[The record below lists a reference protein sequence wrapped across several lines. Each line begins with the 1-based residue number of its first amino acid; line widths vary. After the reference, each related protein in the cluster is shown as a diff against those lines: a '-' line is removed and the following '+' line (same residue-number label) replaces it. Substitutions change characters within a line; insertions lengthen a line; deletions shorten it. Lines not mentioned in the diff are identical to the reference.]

1 MKSICVSKS
10 SKNPVKTRIFI
21 FLESIDDQMK
31 LIKFKNTVMKRTIT
45 FLAIALMVLL
55 TGCKKINEQFENINN
70 RLDQIEGSSLT
81 TIDQQIKNINA
92 SLADLKSVDAA
103 LQGLID
109 ALEAADEDHSELI
122 AALQAKDA
130 ELDQKIA
137 DLQAYVDGEV
147 AAVEDWAEATFA
159 TLTQYE
165 GVQAEIAA
173 IKLLLEQYRNE
184 ITEEYTEAIVNAIA
198 EGEKSM
204 KAWVNE
210 LLAEGYYDIAEID
223 AKLEALEAEL
233 ADEDAELAKEIED
246 QQAALEQAKKDLT
259 AAYEKAIS
267 EAIETN
273 NGVINA
279 AIAKAVQDAIDK
291 VDTRLAVIDNTIA
304 GIQKDIEAIKGSI
317 ASIEKQIAGIN
328 ASIADLEK
336 TDAALQALIDALEA
350 ADEDYSELI
359 AALQAKDADLEKKI
373 SDLKA
378 YIDGEIDA
386 TEDWAE
392 ATFATLAQYEA
403 VQKEIA
409 AIKALIE
416 QNKTDLTAAYTK
428 AIEEAIAQSE
438 TSMKAWVNELLAEG
452 YYDIAEIDGKLAA
465 LEASLAG
472 ADAEL
477 AKDIEDQQAA
487 LEQAKKDLAAAYQ
500 KAIADAIKTNNGAID
515 RAIANAVNDA
525 IAETDAKLTVIGIAI
540 SVIQKDIVSL
550 KNSIATI
557 EQQIRNINSSI
568 ASLKNAD
575 AALQALIDALEAADE
590 DHSDLIAA
598 LQAKDAE
605 LEKKIAGLQAYV
617 DGEITAT
624 EDWAEATFATLE
636 QYEQLQAEF
645 ADIKALVDGFE
656 VVDISVFLEA
666 LEEAIAASEESMKSW
681 VNKLLAEGYYDIAEI
696 DAKLAALESMIE
708 KSDAAALAEQ
718 LKEQKEALEQA
729 KKDLTAAY
737 KRAIED
743 AIDSNNG
750 AIDEAIAEAVQE
762 ATEKVNVKLALIEG
776 AIADIRKEIGLLTE
790 RINSIEEQ
798 IGSINASIN
807 TLEAMDVV
815 LKDLIDAL
823 VSTPEGDSS
832 AELWTLIADLQAKDA
847 ELEKKISDLK
857 AYIGKITATK
867 DWAEATFATLEQYK
881 SLQAEIASIKELID
895 QYKDE
900 IDDIDDIEAAYTK
913 AIADAIAAS
922 EAAMKEWVNGEIQR
936 VYSEVLALQA
946 KLEVLRN
953 SAATDEELAA
963 AVTAQQAALEQ
974 AKKDL
979 TAAYEAAIKKA
990 IEDNNGVI
998 DDAIA
1003 AAITAATNNLQSE
1016 ITNIKSEITSIKS
1029 RIEALE
1035 KNFANRIQSLTF
1047 VPQYS
1052 DGKILMDYT
1061 DPDHTTQA
1069 HFRISPASIAKLISA
1084 ENVTAFARYT
1094 YDPTTRAFEPE
1105 FPLSVMSVT
1114 SDDSGV
1120 IEVNLKEDSNNLF
1133 DTEFWN
1139 GTKEAVVYIQITDDN
1154 GNDVVSEAIPMIAHN
1169 YVGNG
1174 NSIDGFGEGDH
1185 LNGTVAR

>member
-1 MKSICVSKS
+1 
-10 SKNPVKTRIFI
+10 
-21 FLESIDDQMK
+21 MK

-92 SLADLKSVDAA
+92 SLADLKNIDAA

-198 EGEKSM
+198 ESEKSM

-279 AIAKAVQDAIDK
+279 AVAKAVQDAIDK

-590 DHSDLIAA
+590 DYSELIAA

-624 EDWAEATFATLE
+624 EDWAEATFATLT
-636 QYEQLQAEF
+636 QYEG
-645 ADIKALVDGFE
+645 V
-656 VVDISVFLEA
+656 
-666 LEEAIAASEESMKSW
+666 
-681 VNKLLAEGYYDIAEI
+681 
-696 DAKLAALESMIE
+696 
-708 KSDAAALAEQ
+708 
-718 LKEQKEALEQA
+718 
-729 KKDLTAAY
+729 
-737 KRAIED
+737 
-743 AIDSNNG
+743 
-750 AIDEAIAEAVQE
+750 
-762 ATEKVNVKLALIEG
+762 
-776 AIADIRKEIGLLTE
+776 
-790 RINSIEEQ
+790 
-798 IGSINASIN
+798 
-807 TLEAMDVV
+807 
-815 LKDLIDAL
+815 
-823 VSTPEGDSS
+823 
-832 AELWTLIADLQAKDA
+832 
-847 ELEKKISDLK
+847 
-857 AYIGKITATK
+857 
-867 DWAEATFATLEQYK
+867 
-881 SLQAEIASIKELID
+881 QAEIAAIKLLLE
-895 QYKDE
+895 QYRNE
-900 IDDIDDIEAAYTK
+900 ITEEYTEAIVN
-913 AIADAIAAS
+913 AIAES
-922 EAAMKEWVNGEIQR
+922 EKTMKAWVNEF
-936 VYSEVLALQA
+936 
-946 KLEVLRN
+946 
-953 SAATDEELAA
+953 
-963 AVTAQQAALEQ
+963 
-974 AKKDL
+974 L
-979 TAAYEAAIKKA
+979 T
-990 IEDNNGVI
+990 
-998 DDAIA
+998 
-1003 AAITAATNNLQSE
+1003 
-1016 ITNIKSEITSIKS
+1016 
-1029 RIEALE
+1029 
-1035 KNFANRIQSLTF
+1035 
-1047 VPQYS
+1047 
-1052 DGKILMDYT
+1052 
-1061 DPDHTTQA
+1061 
-1069 HFRISPASIAKLISA
+1069 
-1084 ENVTAFARYT
+1084 
-1094 YDPTTRAFEPE
+1094 
-1105 FPLSVMSVT
+1105 
-1114 SDDSGV
+1114 
-1120 IEVNLKEDSNNLF
+1120 
-1133 DTEFWN
+1133 
-1139 GTKEAVVYIQITDDN
+1139 
-1154 GNDVVSEAIPMIAHN
+1154 
-1169 YVGNG
+1169 
-1174 NSIDGFGEGDH
+1174 
-1185 LNGTVAR
+1185 

>member
-1 MKSICVSKS
+1 
-10 SKNPVKTRIFI
+10 
-21 FLESIDDQMK
+21 
-31 LIKFKNTVMKRTIT
+31 MKRTIT

-55 TGCKKINEQFENINN
+55 TGCKKINEQFENIND

-92 SLADLKSVDAA
+92 SLADLKNIDAA

-198 EGEKSM
+198 ESEKSM

-279 AIAKAVQDAIDK
+279 AVAKAVQDAIDK

-359 AALQAKDADLEKKI
+359 AALQTKDADLEKKI

-428 AIEEAIAQSE
+428 AIEDAIAQSE

-540 SVIQKDIVSL
+540 AVIQKDIVSL

-605 LEKKIAGLQAYV
+605 LEKKIAELQAYV

-681 VNKLLAEGYYDIAEI
+681 VNELLAEGYYDIAEI
-696 DAKLAALESMIE
+696 DGKLAALETMIK
-708 KSDAAALAEQ
+708 KSDAALAEQ
-718 LKEQKEALEQA
+718 LQEQKEALEQA

-737 KRAIED
+737 QKAIED

-750 AIDEAIAEAVQE
+750 AIDEAIAKAVQE
-762 ATEKVNVKLALIEG
+762 ATEKVNEKLALIED
-776 AIADIRKEIGLLTE
+776 AIADIRKEIGLLNE

-798 IGSINASIN
+798 IGLINASIN
-807 TLEAMDVV
+807 KLEAMDVV

-832 AELWTLIADLQAKDA
+832 AELMALIVELQMKDA
-847 ELEKKISDLK
+847 ELEEKIAQLK
-857 AYIGKITATK
+857 AYVDADIHHIEN
-867 DWAEATFATLEQYK
+867 WAEATFATLEQYED
-881 SLQAEIASIKELID
+881 LQTEIADIKVLID
-895 QYKDE
+895 LCKDE
-900 IDDIDDIEAAYTK
+900 VEAAYTK

-922 EAAMKEWVNGEIQR
+922 EETMKKWVNDEIQK
-936 VYSEVLALQA
+936 VYSKVLDLQA
-946 KLEVLRN
+946 ELDVLRN
-953 SAATDEELAA
+953 SAATDDELAS
-963 AVTAQQAALEQ
+963 AVVAQQLALEQ

-979 TAAYEAAIKKA
+979 TEAYEAAIKKA
-990 IEDNNGVI
+990 IENGGVI
-998 DDAIA
+998 NDAIA
-1003 AAITAATNNLQSE
+1003 AAIAEATNNLQSE
-1016 ITNIKSEITSIKS
+1016 IDGIKVEITSIKS
-1029 RIEALE
+1029 RIDALE

-1052 DGKILMDYT
+1052 DGKIKLDYIT
-1061 DPDHTTQA
+1061 RTTEA
-1069 HFRISPASIAKLISA
+1069 AFRISPAALATLVKA
-1084 ENVTAFARYT
+1084 ENVKAFARYT
-1094 YDPTTRAFEPE
+1094 DDPTTRSVSISDE
-1105 FPLSVMSVT
+1105 FLMTV
-1114 SDDSGV
+1114 SDLKSYSNGI
-1120 IEVNLKEDSNNLF
+1120 IEVVLKENTDNPFAES
-1133 DTEFWN
+1133 FWN
-1139 GTKEAVVYIQITDDN
+1139 GDQEAVVYIQITDDN

-1174 NSIDGFGEGDH
+1174 NSIDGFGDGEDH
-1185 LNGTVAR
+1185 TGTVAR

>member
-1 MKSICVSKS
+1 
-10 SKNPVKTRIFI
+10 
-21 FLESIDDQMK
+21 
-31 LIKFKNTVMKRTIT
+31 MKRTIT

-55 TGCKKINEQFENINN
+55 TGCKKINEQFENIND

-92 SLADLKSVDAA
+92 SLADLKNIDAA

-184 ITEEYTEAIVNAIA
+184 ITEEYAEAIVNAIA
-198 EGEKSM
+198 ESEKSM

-267 EAIETN
+267 DAIETN

-378 YIDGEIDA
+378 YIDGEINA

-428 AIEEAIAQSE
+428 AIEDAIAQSE

-575 AALQALIDALEAADE
+575 AALQALIDALEAAGE

-624 EDWAEATFATLE
+624 EDWAEATFATLT
-636 QYEQLQAEF
+636 QYEGVQAEI
-645 ADIKALVDGFE
+645 AAIKALIEQNKTDLTAAYTKAIE
-656 VVDISVFLEA
+656 D
-666 LEEAIAASEESMKSW
+666 AIAQSETSMKAW
-681 VNKLLAEGYYDIAEI
+681 VNELLAEGYYDIAEI
-696 DAKLAALESMIE
+696 DGKLAALKTMIE
-708 KSDAAALAEQ
+708 KSDAALAEQ

-737 KRAIED
+737 QKAIED

-750 AIDEAIAEAVQE
+750 AIYEAIAKAVQD
-762 ATEKVNVKLALIEG
+762 ATEKVNDKLALIEG
-776 AIADIRKEIGLLTE
+776 AIADIRKEIGLLNE

-807 TLEAMDVV
+807 KLEAMDVV

-832 AELWTLIADLQAKDA
+832 AELMTLIAALQAKDA

-857 AYIGKITATK
+857 AYIDGEINATEN
-867 DWAEATFATLEQYK
+867 WAKATFATLAQYEAVQK
-881 SLQAEIASIKELID
+881 EIADIKVLIEQNKTD
-895 QYKDE
+895 LT
-900 IDDIDDIEAAYTK
+900 AAYTK

-922 EAAMKEWVNGEIQR
+922 EAAMKEWVNGEIQE

-946 KLEVLRN
+946 ELDALRG
-953 SAATDEELAA
+953 SSATDEELAA
-963 AVTAQQAALEQ
+963 AVAAQQTALEK

-990 IEDNNGVI
+990 IDEYDGII
-998 DDAIA
+998 DSKISDQLEA
-1003 AAITAATNNLQSE
+1003 AQEAVQALIGE
-1016 ITNIKSEITSIKS
+1016 IYGKIDEIEERLT
-1029 RIEALE
+1029 ELE
-1035 KNFANRIQSLTF
+1035 KNFAHRIQSLTF

-1052 DGKILMDYT
+1052 DGKIKLDYST
-1061 DPDHTTQA
+1061 HTTEA
-1069 HFRISPASIAKLISA
+1069 AFRISPAALATLVKA
-1084 ENVTAFARYT
+1084 ENVKAFARYT
-1094 YDPTTRAFEPE
+1094 DDPTTRSVSISDE
-1105 FPLSVMSVT
+1105 FLMTV
-1114 SDDSGV
+1114 SDLKSYSNGI
-1120 IEVNLKEDSNNLF
+1120 IEVVLEENTDKPFAES
-1133 DTEFWN
+1133 FWN
-1139 GTKEAVVYIQITDDN
+1139 GDKEAVVYIQITDDS

-1174 NSIDGFGEGDH
+1174 NSIDGFVDEEDEQH
-1185 LNGTVAR
+1185 TGTVAR

>member
-1 MKSICVSKS
+1 
-10 SKNPVKTRIFI
+10 
-21 FLESIDDQMK
+21 
-31 LIKFKNTVMKRTIT
+31 MKRTIT

-92 SLADLKSVDAA
+92 SLADLKNIDAA

-198 EGEKSM
+198 ESEKSM

-279 AIAKAVQDAIDK
+279 AVAKAVQDAIDK

-359 AALQAKDADLEKKI
+359 AALQTKDADLEKKI

-409 AIKALIE
+409 AIKAL
-416 QNKTDLTAAYTK
+416 
-428 AIEEAIAQSE
+428 
-438 TSMKAWVNELLAEG
+438 
-452 YYDIAEIDGKLAA
+452 
-465 LEASLAG
+465 
-472 ADAEL
+472 
-477 AKDIEDQQAA
+477 
-487 LEQAKKDLAAAYQ
+487 
-500 KAIADAIKTNNGAID
+500 
-515 RAIANAVNDA
+515 
-525 IAETDAKLTVIGIAI
+525 
-540 SVIQKDIVSL
+540 
-550 KNSIATI
+550 
-557 EQQIRNINSSI
+557 
-568 ASLKNAD
+568 
-575 AALQALIDALEAADE
+575 
-590 DHSDLIAA
+590 
-598 LQAKDAE
+598 
-605 LEKKIAGLQAYV
+605 
-617 DGEITAT
+617 
-624 EDWAEATFATLE
+624 
-636 QYEQLQAEF
+636 
-645 ADIKALVDGFE
+645 VDGFE

-666 LEEAIAASEESMKSW
+666 LEEAIAASEKSMKSW
-681 VNKLLAEGYYDIAEI
+681 VNELLAERYYDIADI
-696 DAKLAALESMIE
+696 DGKLAALETMIE
-708 KSDAAALAEQ
+708 KSDAALAEQ

-729 KKDLTAAY
+729 KKNLTAAY
-737 KRAIED
+737 QKAIED

-750 AIDEAIAEAVQE
+750 AIDEAIAKAVQE
-762 ATEKVNVKLALIEG
+762 ATEKVNEKLALIED
-776 AIADIRKEIGLLTE
+776 AIADIRKEIGLLNE
-790 RINSIEEQ
+790 RITSIEEQ
-798 IGSINASIN
+798 IEKINASIN
-807 TLEAMDVV
+807 DLEAMDVE

-832 AELWTLIADLQAKDA
+832 AELMTFIKALQAKDA
-847 ELEKKISDLK
+847 DLEKKISELK
-857 AYIGKITATK
+857 AYIDGEITDTV
-867 DWAEATFATLEQYK
+867 DWAEATFATLAQYEAVQK
-881 SLQAEIASIKELID
+881 EIADIKALIEQNKTD
-895 QYKDE
+895 LT
-900 IDDIDDIEAAYTK
+900 AAYTK
-913 AIADAIAAS
+913 AIEKAIAQSETSMKAWVNEHLAEGYYDIAEIDGKLAALKASLADADA
-922 EAAMKEWVNGEIQR
+922 
-936 VYSEVLALQA
+936 
-946 KLEVLRN
+946 
-953 SAATDEELAA
+953 ELAKEIKD
-963 AVTAQQAALEQ
+963 QQAALEQ

-990 IEDNNGVI
+990 IEDNGGVI
-998 DDAIA
+998 NDAIA
-1003 AAITAATNNLQSE
+1003 AAIAAATNNLQSE
-1016 ITNIKSEITSIKS
+1016 IDGIKVEITSIKS
-1029 RIEALE
+1029 RIDALE
-1035 KNFANRIQSLTF
+1035 NNFANRIQSLTF

-1052 DGKILMDYT
+1052 DGKIKLDYGT
-1061 DPDHTTQA
+1061 HTTVA
-1069 HFRISPASIAKLISA
+1069 AFRISPARLAILVKA
-1084 ENVTAFARYT
+1084 ENVKAFARYT
-1094 YDPTTRAFEPE
+1094 VDPTTRAFEPE

-1139 GTKEAVVYIQITDDN
+1139 GTKEAVVYIQIRDDN

-1174 NSIDGFGEGDH
+1174 NSIDGFGDGEDH
-1185 LNGTVAR
+1185 TGTVAR

>member
-1 MKSICVSKS
+1 
-10 SKNPVKTRIFI
+10 
-21 FLESIDDQMK
+21 MK

-55 TGCKKINEQFENINN
+55 TGCKKINEQFENIND

-92 SLADLKSVDAA
+92 SLADLKNIDAA

-130 ELDQKIA
+130 ELDKKIA

-184 ITEEYTEAIVNAIA
+184 ITEEYAEAIVNAIA
-198 EGEKSM
+198 ESEKSM

-624 EDWAEATFATLE
+624 EYWAEATFATLT
-636 QYEQLQAEF
+636 QYEGVQAEI
-645 ADIKALVDGFE
+645 AAIKALIEQNKTDLTAAYTKAIE
-656 VVDISVFLEA
+656 D
-666 LEEAIAASEESMKSW
+666 AIAQSETSMKAW
-681 VNKLLAEGYYDIAEI
+681 VNELLAEGYYNIAEI
-696 DAKLAALESMIE
+696 DGKLSALETRLAGADAELKKQIE
-708 KSDAAALAEQ
+708 D
-718 LKEQKEALEQA
+718 QKAALEQA
-729 KKDLTAAY
+729 RKDLTAAY
-737 KRAIED
+737 K
-743 AIDSNNG
+743 
-750 AIDEAIAEAVQE
+750 
-762 ATEKVNVKLALIEG
+762 
-776 AIADIRKEIGLLTE
+776 
-790 RINSIEEQ
+790 
-798 IGSINASIN
+798 
-807 TLEAMDVV
+807 
-815 LKDLIDAL
+815 
-823 VSTPEGDSS
+823 
-832 AELWTLIADLQAKDA
+832 
-847 ELEKKISDLK
+847 
-857 AYIGKITATK
+857 
-867 DWAEATFATLEQYK
+867 
-881 SLQAEIASIKELID
+881 
-895 QYKDE
+895 
-900 IDDIDDIEAAYTK
+900 K
-913 AIADAIAAS
+913 AIADAI
-922 EAAMKEWVNGEIQR
+922 E
-936 VYSEVLALQA
+936 
-946 KLEVLRN
+946 
-953 SAATDEELAA
+953 T
-963 AVTAQQAALEQ
+963 
-974 AKKDL
+974 
-979 TAAYEAAIKKA
+979 
-990 IEDNNGVI
+990 NNGVI
-998 DDAIA
+998 TAAIA
-1003 AAITAATNNLQSE
+1003 KAVETAQNALQTQIDDIYDE
-1016 ITNIKSEITSIKS
+1016 IEDINDRLTK
-1029 RIEALE
+1029 LE
-1035 KNFANRIQSLTF
+1035 NNFANRIQSLTYI
-1047 VPQYS
+1047 PKYS
-1052 DGKILMDYT
+1052 DGKIKLD
-1061 DPDHTTQA
+1061 DASRTTSA
-1069 HFRISPASIAKLISA
+1069 TFRISPASLAELIRT
-1084 ENVTAFARYT
+1084 ENVEAFARYT
-1094 YDPTTRAFEPE
+1094 DDPVTRAVNSE
-1105 FPLSVMSVT
+1105 FSMTVTSVT
-1114 SDDSGV
+1114 TGNNG
-1120 IEVNLKEDSNNLF
+1120 IFEVALAESNEKPFADN
-1133 DTEFWN
+1133 FWN
-1139 GTKEAVVYIQITDDN
+1139 GDVEAVVYIRITDNN

-1174 NSIDGFGEGDH
+1174 NSIDGFVDEEGEH
-1185 LNGTVAR
+1185 HTGTVAR

>member
-1 MKSICVSKS
+1 
-10 SKNPVKTRIFI
+10 
-21 FLESIDDQMK
+21 MK

-184 ITEEYTEAIVNAIA
+184 ITEEYTEAIVNAIT
-198 EGEKSM
+198 ESEKSM

-279 AIAKAVQDAIDK
+279 AVAKAVQDAIDK

-624 EDWAEATFATLE
+624 EYWAEATFATLT
-636 QYEQLQAEF
+636 QYEGVQAEI
-645 ADIKALVDGFE
+645 AAIKALIEQNKTDLTAAYTKAIE
-656 VVDISVFLEA
+656 D
-666 LEEAIAASEESMKSW
+666 AIAQSETSMKAW
-681 VNKLLAEGYYDIAEI
+681 VNELLAEGYYNIAEI
-696 DAKLAALESMIE
+696 DGKLAALKTMIE
-708 KSDAAALAEQ
+708 ESDAALAEQ

-743 AIDSNNG
+743 AIDSNSG
-750 AIDEAIAEAVQE
+750 AINEAIAKAVQE

-790 RINSIEEQ
+790 RITSVEEQ
-798 IGSINASIN
+798 IKLINASIN
-807 TLEAMDVV
+807 ELKAMDVE

-832 AELWTLIADLQAKDA
+832 AELMAFIKALQAKDA
-847 ELEKKISDLK
+847 DLEKKISDLK
-857 AYIGKITATK
+857 AYIDGKITTK
-867 DWAEATFATLEQYK
+867 DWAEATFATLAQYEAVQK
-881 SLQAEIASIKELID
+881 EIAAIKVLIEKNKTD
-895 QYKDE
+895 LT
-900 IDDIDDIEAAYTK
+900 AAYTK
-913 AIADAIAAS
+913 AIKEAIAQSETSMKAWVNKLLAEGYYNIAEIDGKLADLKADLADADA
-922 EAAMKEWVNGEIQR
+922 
-936 VYSEVLALQA
+936 
-946 KLEVLRN
+946 
-953 SAATDEELAA
+953 ELAKDIKD
-963 AVTAQQAALEQ
+963 QQAALEQ

-990 IEDNNGVI
+990 IENGGVI

-1016 ITNIKSEITSIKS
+1016 ITSIKS
-1029 RIEALE
+1029 RLDALE

-1094 YDPTTRAFEPE
+1094 YDPTTRAFVPE

-1133 DTEFWN
+1133 DPEFWN
-1139 GTKEAVVYIQITDDN
+1139 GDKEAVVYIRITDDN

-1169 YVGNG
+1169 YVGND

>member
-1 MKSICVSKS
+1 
-10 SKNPVKTRIFI
+10 
-21 FLESIDDQMK
+21 
-31 LIKFKNTVMKRTIT
+31 MKRTIT

-55 TGCKKINEQFENINN
+55 TGCKKINEQFENIND

-92 SLADLKSVDAA
+92 SLADLKNIDAA

-198 EGEKSM
+198 ESEKSM

-267 EAIETN
+267 DAIETN

-624 EDWAEATFATLE
+624 EDWAEATFATLT
-636 QYEQLQAEF
+636 QYEGVQAEI
-645 ADIKALVDGFE
+645 AAIKALIEQNKTDLTAAYTKAIE
-656 VVDISVFLEA
+656 D
-666 LEEAIAASEESMKSW
+666 AIAQSETSMKAW
-681 VNKLLAEGYYDIAEI
+681 VNELLAEGYYNIAEI
-696 DAKLAALESMIE
+696 DGKLAALKTMIE
-708 KSDAAALAEQ
+708 ESDAALAEQ

-900 IDDIDDIEAAYTK
+900 IDDIDDIDDIEAAYTK

>member
-1 MKSICVSKS
+1 
-10 SKNPVKTRIFI
+10 
-21 FLESIDDQMK
+21 
-31 LIKFKNTVMKRTIT
+31 MKRTIT

-55 TGCKKINEQFENINN
+55 TGCKKINEQFENIND

-92 SLADLKSVDAA
+92 SLADLKNIDAA

-122 AALQAKDA
+122 AALQAKDE

-198 EGEKSM
+198 ESEKSM
-204 KAWVNE
+204 KAWVNN

-350 ADEDYSELI
+350 ADEDHSELI

-590 DHSDLIAA
+590 DYSDLIAA

-666 LEEAIAASEESMKSW
+666 LEEAIAASEKSMESW
-681 VNKLLAEGYYDIAEI
+681 VNELLAEGYYDIAEI
-696 DAKLAALESMIE
+696 DGKLAALETMIK
-708 KSDAAALAEQ
+708 KSDAALAEQ

-762 ATEKVNVKLALIEG
+762 ATEKVNVKLALIEDEIT
-776 AIADIRKEIGLLTE
+776 AIRKEIGLLTE

-823 VSTPEGDSS
+823 VSTPEGDR
-832 AELWTLIADLQAKDA
+832 TLIAALQAKDVD
-847 ELEKKISDLK
+847 LEKKISDLK

-867 DWAEATFATLEQYK
+867 DWAEATFATLAQYEAVQK
-881 SLQAEIASIKELID
+881 EIADIKVLIEQNKTD
-895 QYKDE
+895 LT
-900 IDDIDDIEAAYTK
+900 AAYTK
-913 AIADAIAAS
+913 AIKEAIAQSETSMKAWVNDLLAEGYYDIAEIDGKLAALKADLADADA
-922 EAAMKEWVNGEIQR
+922 
-936 VYSEVLALQA
+936 
-946 KLEVLRN
+946 
-953 SAATDEELAA
+953 ELAKDIKD
-963 AVTAQQAALEQ
+963 QQAALEQ

-990 IEDNNGVI
+990 IENGGVI

-1016 ITNIKSEITSIKS
+1016 ITSIKS
-1029 RIEALE
+1029 RLDALE

-1094 YDPTTRAFEPE
+1094 VDPTTRAFVPE

-1133 DTEFWN
+1133 DPEFWN
-1139 GTKEAVVYIQITDDN
+1139 GDKEAVVYIQITDDN

-1174 NSIDGFGEGDH
+1174 NSIDGFVDEEDEQH
-1185 LNGTVAR
+1185 TGTVAR

>member
-1 MKSICVSKS
+1 
-10 SKNPVKTRIFI
+10 
-21 FLESIDDQMK
+21 
-31 LIKFKNTVMKRTIT
+31 MKRTIT

-55 TGCKKINEQFENINN
+55 TGCKKINEQFENIND

-92 SLADLKSVDAA
+92 SLADLKNIDAA

-198 EGEKSM
+198 ESEKSM

-267 EAIETN
+267 DAIETN

-359 AALQAKDADLEKKI
+359 AALQTKDADLEKKI

-540 SVIQKDIVSL
+540 AVIQKDIVSL

-666 LEEAIAASEESMKSW
+666 LEEAIAASEKSMKSW
-681 VNKLLAEGYYDIAEI
+681 VNELLAEGYYNIAEI
-696 DAKLAALESMIE
+696 DGKLAALESMIE
-708 KSDAAALAEQ
+708 KSDAALAEQ

-737 KRAIED
+737 QKAIED

-750 AIDEAIAEAVQE
+750 AIDEAIAKAVQD
-762 ATEKVNVKLALIEG
+762 ATEKVNDKLALIED

-790 RINSIEEQ
+790 RITSVEEQ
-798 IGSINASIN
+798 IEKINASIN
-807 TLEAMDVV
+807 KLEAMDVV

-832 AELWTLIADLQAKDA
+832 AELMTFIKALQAKDA

-857 AYIGKITATK
+857 AYIDGEINATEN
-867 DWAEATFATLEQYK
+867 WAKATFATLAQYEAVQK
-881 SLQAEIASIKELID
+881 EIADIKVLIEQNKTD
-895 QYKDE
+895 LT
-900 IDDIDDIEAAYTK
+900 AAYTK

-922 EAAMKEWVNGEIQR
+922 EAAMKEWVNGEIQE

-946 KLEVLRN
+946 ELDALRG
-953 SAATDEELAA
+953 SSATDEELAA
-963 AVTAQQAALEQ
+963 AVAAQQTALEK

-990 IEDNNGVI
+990 IDEYDGII
-998 DDAIA
+998 DSKISDQLEA
-1003 AAITAATNNLQSE
+1003 AQEAVQALIGE
-1016 ITNIKSEITSIKS
+1016 IYGKIDEIEERLT
-1029 RIEALE
+1029 ELE
-1035 KNFANRIQSLTF
+1035 ENFANRIQSLTF

-1052 DGKILMDYT
+1052 DGKIKLDYGT
-1061 DPDHTTQA
+1061 HTTVA
-1069 HFRISPASIAKLISA
+1069 AFRISPAHLATLVKA
-1084 ENVTAFARYT
+1084 ENVKAFARYT
-1094 YDPTTRAFEPE
+1094 DDPTTRSVSISDE
-1105 FPLSVMSVT
+1105 FLMTV
-1114 SDDSGV
+1114 SDLKSDSNGI
-1120 IEVNLKEDSNNLF
+1120 IEVVLEENTDNPFAES
-1133 DTEFWN
+1133 FWN
-1139 GTKEAVVYIQITDDN
+1139 GDQEAVVYIQITDDN

-1174 NSIDGFGEGDH
+1174 NSIDGFGDGEDH
-1185 LNGTVAR
+1185 TGTVAR

>member
-1 MKSICVSKS
+1 
-10 SKNPVKTRIFI
+10 
-21 FLESIDDQMK
+21 
-31 LIKFKNTVMKRTIT
+31 MKRTIT

-92 SLADLKSVDAA
+92 SLADLKNIDAA

-147 AAVEDWAEATFA
+147 AAVEDWADATFA

-198 EGEKSM
+198 ESEKSM

-267 EAIETN
+267 DAIETN

-428 AIEEAIAQSE
+428 AIEDAIAQSE

-540 SVIQKDIVSL
+540 AVIQKDIVSL

-605 LEKKIAGLQAYV
+605 LEKKIAELQSYV
-617 DGEITAT
+617 DGEIAAA
-624 EDWAEATFATLE
+624 EDWAEATFATLA
-636 QYEQLQAEF
+636 QYEAVQKEIA
-645 ADIKALVDGFE
+645 AIKALVDGFE
-656 VVDISVFLEA
+656 LVDISVFLEA
-666 LEEAIAASEESMKSW
+666 LEEAIAASEKSMKSW
-681 VNKLLAEGYYDIAEI
+681 VNELLAEGYYDIAEI
-696 DAKLAALESMIE
+696 DGKLAALKTMIE
-708 KSDAAALAEQ
+708 KSDAALAEQ

-729 KKDLTAAY
+729 KKNLTAAY
-737 KRAIED
+737 QKAIED

-750 AIDEAIAEAVQE
+750 AIDEAIAKAVQE
-762 ATEKVNVKLALIEG
+762 ATEKVNEKLALIEDEIT
-776 AIADIRKEIGLLTE
+776 AIRKEIGLLNE
-790 RINSIEEQ
+790 RITSVEEQ
-798 IGSINASIN
+798 IGLINASIN
-807 TLEAMDVV
+807 KLEAMDVV

-832 AELWTLIADLQAKDA
+832 AELMALIVELQMKDQSLEDKMAELQAYADELQSYVDGEIDA
-847 ELEKKISDLK
+847 TEN
-857 AYIGKITATK
+857 
-867 DWAEATFATLEQYK
+867 WAKATFATLAQYEAVQK
-881 SLQAEIASIKELID
+881 EIADIKALIKQNKTD
-895 QYKDE
+895 LT
-900 IDDIDDIEAAYTK
+900 AAYTK

-922 EAAMKEWVNGEIQR
+922 EEAMKKWVNDEIQK
-936 VYSEVLALQA
+936 VYSKVLDLQA
-946 KLEVLRN
+946 ELDVLMN
-953 SAATDEELAA
+953 SAATDDELAS
-963 AVTAQQAALEQ
+963 AVVAQQAALEQ

-990 IEDNNGVI
+990 IEDNGGVI
-998 DDAIA
+998 NDAIA
-1003 AAITAATNNLQSE
+1003 AAIAEATNNLQSE
-1016 ITNIKSEITSIKS
+1016 IDGIKAEITSIKS
-1029 RIEALE
+1029 RIDALE
-1035 KNFANRIQSLTF
+1035 ENFANRIQSLTF

-1052 DGKILMDYT
+1052 DGKIKLDYIT
-1061 DPDHTTQA
+1061 RTTVA
-1069 HFRISPASIAKLISA
+1069 AFRISPARLATLVKA
-1084 ENVTAFARYT
+1084 ENVQAYARYT
-1094 YDPTTRAFEPE
+1094 ADPTTRAFVPE

-1133 DTEFWN
+1133 DPEFWN
-1139 GTKEAVVYIQITDDN
+1139 GTKEAVVYIQITDGN

-1174 NSIDGFGEGDH
+1174 NSIDGFGDGEDH
-1185 LNGTVAR
+1185 TGTVAR

>member
-1 MKSICVSKS
+1 
-10 SKNPVKTRIFI
+10 
-21 FLESIDDQMK
+21 
-31 LIKFKNTVMKRTIT
+31 MKRTIT

-55 TGCKKINEQFENINN
+55 TGCKKINEQFENIND

-92 SLADLKSVDAA
+92 SLADLKNIDAA

-147 AAVEDWAEATFA
+147 ATVEDWAEATFA

-184 ITEEYTEAIVNAIA
+184 ITEEYAEAIVNAIA
-198 EGEKSM
+198 ESEKSM

-267 EAIETN
+267 DAIETN

-350 ADEDYSELI
+350 ADEDHSELI
-359 AALQAKDADLEKKI
+359 AALQTKDADLEKKI

-428 AIEEAIAQSE
+428 AIEDAIAQSE

-575 AALQALIDALEAADE
+575 AALQALIDALEAAGE

-681 VNKLLAEGYYDIAEI
+681 VNERLAEGYYDIAEI
-696 DAKLAALESMIE
+696 DGKLAALKTMIE
-708 KSDAAALAEQ
+708 KSDAALAEQ

-737 KRAIED
+737 QKAIED

-750 AIDEAIAEAVQE
+750 AIDEAIAKVVQD
-762 ATEKVNVKLALIEG
+762 ATEKVNEKLALIED
-776 AIADIRKEIGLLTE
+776 AIADIRKEIGHLTE
-790 RINSIEEQ
+790 RITSVEEQ
-798 IGSINASIN
+798 IEKINASIN
-807 TLEAMDVV
+807 KLEAMDVK
-815 LKDLIDAL
+815 LKGLIDAL

-832 AELWTLIADLQAKDA
+832 AELMTLIVELQMKDQSLEDKMAELQAYAEELQSYVDGEIDA
-847 ELEKKISDLK
+847 TEN
-857 AYIGKITATK
+857 
-867 DWAEATFATLEQYK
+867 WAKATFATLEQYE

-895 QYKDE
+895 LYKDE
-900 IDDIDDIEAAYTK
+900 IDDIEAAYTK

-922 EAAMKEWVNGEIQR
+922 EAAMKEWVNGEIQK

-946 KLEVLRN
+946 KLDVLMN
-953 SAATDEELAA
+953 SAATDDELAS
-963 AVTAQQAALEQ
+963 AVEDQQAALEQ
-974 AKKDL
+974 AKNEL

-990 IEDNNGVI
+990 IEDNGGVI
-998 DDAIA
+998 NDAIA
-1003 AAITAATNNLQSE
+1003 AAIAAATNNLQSE
-1016 ITNIKSEITSIKS
+1016 IDGIKAEITSIKS
-1029 RIEALE
+1029 RIDALE

-1052 DGKILMDYT
+1052 DGKIKLDYGT
-1061 DPDHTTQA
+1061 RTTEA
-1069 HFRISPASIAKLISA
+1069 AFRISPAALATLVKA
-1084 ENVTAFARYT
+1084 ENVKAFARYT
-1094 YDPTTRAFEPE
+1094 DDPTTRSVSISDE
-1105 FPLSVMSVT
+1105 FLMTVSELK
-1114 SDDSGV
+1114 SDSNGI
-1120 IEVNLKEDSNNLF
+1120 IEVVLEENADNPFAES
-1133 DTEFWN
+1133 FWN
-1139 GTKEAVVYIQITDDN
+1139 GDQEAVVYIQITDDN

-1174 NSIDGFGEGDH
+1174 NSIDGFGDGEDH
-1185 LNGTVAR
+1185 TGTVAR

>member
-1 MKSICVSKS
+1 
-10 SKNPVKTRIFI
+10 
-21 FLESIDDQMK
+21 
-31 LIKFKNTVMKRTIT
+31 MKRTIT

-55 TGCKKINEQFENINN
+55 TGCKKINEQFENIND

-92 SLADLKSVDAA
+92 SLADLKNIDAA

-198 EGEKSM
+198 ESEKSM

-279 AIAKAVQDAIDK
+279 AVAKAVQDAIDK

-350 ADEDYSELI
+350 ADEDHSELI

-624 EDWAEATFATLE
+624 EDWAEATFATLA
-636 QYEQLQAEF
+636 QYEAVQKEIA
-645 ADIKALVDGFE
+645 AIKALIEQNKTDLTSAYTKA
-656 VVDISVFLEA
+656 I
-666 LEEAIAASEESMKSW
+666 EEAIAQSETSMKAW
-681 VNKLLAEGYYDIAEI
+681 VNKLLAEGYYNIAEI
-696 DAKLAALESMIE
+696 DGKLAALKTMIE
-708 KSDAAALAEQ
+708 ESDAALAEQ

-743 AIDSNNG
+743 AIDSNSG
-750 AIDEAIAEAVQE
+750 AINEAIAKAVQE

-790 RINSIEEQ
+790 RITSVEEQ
-798 IGSINASIN
+798 IKLINASIN
-807 TLEAMDVV
+807 ELKAMDVE

-832 AELWTLIADLQAKDA
+832 AELMAFIKALQAKDA
-847 ELEKKISDLK
+847 DLEKKISDLK
-857 AYIGKITATK
+857 AYIDGKITTK
-867 DWAEATFATLEQYK
+867 DWAEATFATLAQYEAVQK
-881 SLQAEIASIKELID
+881 EIAAIKVLIEKNKTD
-895 QYKDE
+895 LT
-900 IDDIDDIEAAYTK
+900 AAYTK
-913 AIADAIAAS
+913 AIKEAIAQS
-922 EAAMKEWVNGEIQR
+922 ETSMKAWVNKL
-936 VYSEVLALQA
+936 LAEGYYDIADIDA
-946 KLEVLRN
+946 KLEALE
-953 SAATDEELAA
+953 ADLADADAELAKDIKD
-963 AVTAQQAALEQ
+963 QQAALEQ

-990 IEDNNGVI
+990 IEDGGVI
-998 DDAIA
+998 NDAIA
-1003 AAITAATNNLQSE
+1003 DAIAEATNNLQSE
-1016 ITNIKSEITSIKS
+1016 IDGIKAEITSIKS

-1052 DGKILMDYT
+1052 DGKILMD
-1061 DPDHTTQA
+1061 HANSRTTQA

-1094 YDPTTRAFEPE
+1094 YDPTTRAFVPE

-1133 DTEFWN
+1133 DPEFWN
-1139 GTKEAVVYIQITDDN
+1139 GDKEAVVYIRITDDN

-1169 YVGNG
+1169 YVGNNG
-1174 NSIDGFGEGDH
+1174 NSIDGFVDEEDEQH
-1185 LNGTVAR
+1185 TGTVAR

>member
-1 MKSICVSKS
+1 
-10 SKNPVKTRIFI
+10 
-21 FLESIDDQMK
+21 
-31 LIKFKNTVMKRTIT
+31 MKRTIT

-55 TGCKKINEQFENINN
+55 TGCKKINEQFENIND

-92 SLADLKSVDAA
+92 SLADLKNIDAA

-184 ITEEYTEAIVNAIA
+184 ITEEYTEAIEDAIA
-198 EGEKSM
+198 QSETSM

-267 EAIETN
+267 DAIETN

-428 AIEEAIAQSE
+428 AIEDAIAQSE

-540 SVIQKDIVSL
+540 AVIQKDIVSL

-605 LEKKIAGLQAYV
+605 LEKKIAELQAYV

-681 VNKLLAEGYYDIAEI
+681 VNELLAEGYYDIAEI
-696 DAKLAALESMIE
+696 DGKLAALKTMIE
-708 KSDAAALAEQ
+708 KSDAALAEQ
-718 LKEQKEALEQA
+718 LKEQKETLEQA

-737 KRAIED
+737 EKAISEAIET
-743 AIDSNNG
+743 NNG
-750 AIDEAIAEAVQE
+750 VINAAIAKAVQE
-762 ATEKVNVKLALIEG
+762 ATEKVNEKLALIEDEIT
-776 AIADIRKEIGLLTE
+776 AIRKEIGLLTE

-807 TLEAMDVV
+807 KLEAMDVE

-832 AELWTLIADLQAKDA
+832 AELMTFIKALQAKDA
-847 ELEKKISDLK
+847 DLEKKISELK
-857 AYIGKITATK
+857 AYIDGEIDATE

-881 SLQAEIASIKELID
+881 SLQAEIASIKVLIEQNKTD
-895 QYKDE
+895 LT
-900 IDDIDDIEAAYTK
+900 AAYTK

-922 EAAMKEWVNGEIQR
+922 EAAMKEWVNGEIQE

-946 KLEVLRN
+946 ELDALRG
-953 SAATDEELAA
+953 SSATDEELAA
-963 AVTAQQAALEQ
+963 AVAAQQTALEK

-990 IEDNNGVI
+990 IDEYDGII
-998 DDAIA
+998 DSKISDQLEA
-1003 AAITAATNNLQSE
+1003 AQEAVQALIGE
-1016 ITNIKSEITSIKS
+1016 IYGKIDEIEERLT
-1029 RIEALE
+1029 ELE
-1035 KNFANRIQSLTF
+1035 KNFARRIQSLTF

-1120 IEVNLKEDSNNLF
+1120 IEVKLKEDSNNLF
-1133 DTEFWN
+1133 DPEFWN
-1139 GTKEAVVYIQITDDN
+1139 GTKEAVVYIRITDDN

-1174 NSIDGFGEGDH
+1174 NSIDGFGDGEDH
-1185 LNGTVAR
+1185 TGTVAR

>member
-1 MKSICVSKS
+1 
-10 SKNPVKTRIFI
+10 
-21 FLESIDDQMK
+21 
-31 LIKFKNTVMKRTIT
+31 MKRTIT

-92 SLADLKSVDAA
+92 SLADLKNIDAA

-184 ITEEYTEAIVNAIA
+184 ITEEYAEAIVNAIA
-198 EGEKSM
+198 ESEKSM

-267 EAIETN
+267 DAIETN

-416 QNKTDLTAAYTK
+416 QNKTGLTAAYTK

-438 TSMKAWVNELLAEG
+438 KSMKAWVNELLAEG

-540 SVIQKDIVSL
+540 AVIQKDIVSL

-636 QYEQLQAEF
+636 QYEQLQTEF

-681 VNKLLAEGYYDIAEI
+681 VNERLAEGYYDIAEI
-696 DAKLAALESMIE
+696 DGKLAALKTMIE
-708 KSDAAALAEQ
+708 KSDAALAEQ

-798 IGSINASIN
+798 IVEINASIN

-815 LKDLIDAL
+815 LKDLIDDL
-823 VSTPEGDSS
+823 ISTPEGDSS
-832 AELWTLIADLQAKDA
+832 AELMALIVELQMKDESLEDKMAELQAYAEELQSYVDGEIDA
-847 ELEKKISDLK
+847 TEN
-857 AYIGKITATK
+857 
-867 DWAEATFATLEQYK
+867 WAKATFATLEQYA

-895 QYKDE
+895 LYKDE
-900 IDDIDDIEAAYTK
+900 IDDIEAAYTK

-922 EAAMKEWVNGEIQR
+922 EAAMKKWVNDEIQK
-936 VYSEVLALQA
+936 VYSKVLDLQA
-946 KLEVLRN
+946 ELDVLRRN
-953 SAATDEELAA
+953 SAATDEELAS
-963 AVTAQQAALEQ
+963 AVEDQQAALEQ

-979 TAAYEAAIKKA
+979 TAAYEAAIKEA
-990 IEDNNGVI
+990 IEGNGGVI
-998 DDAIA
+998 NDAIA
-1003 AAITAATNNLQSE
+1003 DAIAEATNNLQSE
-1016 ITNIKSEITSIKS
+1016 IDGIKAEITSIKS

-1035 KNFANRIQSLTF
+1035 ENFAKRIQSLTF

-1052 DGKILMDYT
+1052 DGKILMD
-1061 DPDHTTQA
+1061 HANSRTTQA

-1094 YDPTTRAFEPE
+1094 SDPTTRAFEPE
-1105 FPLSVMSVT
+1105 FSLSVMSVT

-1120 IEVNLKEDSNNLF
+1120 IEVKLKEDSNNLF
-1133 DTEFWN
+1133 DPEFWN
-1139 GTKEAVVYIQITDDN
+1139 GTKEAVVYIRITDDN

-1174 NSIDGFGEGDH
+1174 NSIDGFGDGEDH
-1185 LNGTVAR
+1185 TGTVAR

>member
-1 MKSICVSKS
+1 
-10 SKNPVKTRIFI
+10 
-21 FLESIDDQMK
+21 
-31 LIKFKNTVMKRTIT
+31 MKRTIT

-92 SLADLKSVDAA
+92 SLADLKNIDAA

-109 ALEAADEDHSELI
+109 ALEAADEDYSELI

-198 EGEKSM
+198 ESEKSM

-378 YIDGEIDA
+378 YIDGKIDA

-575 AALQALIDALEAADE
+575 AALQALIDALEAAGE
-590 DHSDLIAA
+590 EHSDLIAA

-636 QYEQLQAEF
+636 QYEQLQTEF

-666 LEEAIAASEESMKSW
+666 LDEAIAASEESMKSW
-681 VNKLLAEGYYDIAEI
+681 VNELLAEGYYNIAEI
-696 DAKLAALESMIE
+696 DAKLAALE
-708 KSDAAALAEQ
+708 
-718 LKEQKEALEQA
+718 
-729 KKDLTAAY
+729 
-737 KRAIED
+737 
-743 AIDSNNG
+743 
-750 AIDEAIAEAVQE
+750 
-762 ATEKVNVKLALIEG
+762 
-776 AIADIRKEIGLLTE
+776 
-790 RINSIEEQ
+790 
-798 IGSINASIN
+798 
-807 TLEAMDVV
+807 
-815 LKDLIDAL
+815 
-823 VSTPEGDSS
+823 
-832 AELWTLIADLQAKDA
+832 ADLADADA
-847 ELEKKISDLK
+847 EL
-857 AYIGKITATK
+857 AK
-867 DWAEATFATLEQYK
+867 D
-881 SLQAEIASIKELID
+881 IKD
-895 QYKDE
+895 
-900 IDDIDDIEAAYTK
+900 
-913 AIADAIAAS
+913 
-922 EAAMKEWVNGEIQR
+922 
-936 VYSEVLALQA
+936 
-946 KLEVLRN
+946 
-953 SAATDEELAA
+953 
-963 AVTAQQAALEQ
+963 QQAALEQ

-990 IEDNNGVI
+990 IENGGVI

-1003 AAITAATNNLQSE
+1003 DAIAEATNNLQSE
-1016 ITNIKSEITSIKS
+1016 IDGIKAEITSIKS

-1069 HFRISPASIAKLISA
+1069 HFRISPAFIAKLISA
-1084 ENVTAFARYT
+1084 EDVTAFARYT
-1094 YDPTTRAFEPE
+1094 SDPTTRAFEPE

-1133 DTEFWN
+1133 DTKFWN
-1139 GTKEAVVYIQITDDN
+1139 GTKEAVVYIRITDDN

-1174 NSIDGFGEGDH
+1174 NSIDGFGDGEDH
-1185 LNGTVAR
+1185 TGTVAR

>member
-1 MKSICVSKS
+1 
-10 SKNPVKTRIFI
+10 
-21 FLESIDDQMK
+21 
-31 LIKFKNTVMKRTIT
+31 MKRTIT

-55 TGCKKINEQFENINN
+55 TGCKKINEQFENIND

-92 SLADLKSVDAA
+92 SLADLKNIDAA

-147 AAVEDWAEATFA
+147 DAVEDWAEATFA

-198 EGEKSM
+198 ESEKSM

-267 EAIETN
+267 DAIKTN

-428 AIEEAIAQSE
+428 AVEEAIAQSE

-575 AALQALIDALEAADE
+575 AALQALIDALEAAGE

-624 EDWAEATFATLE
+624 EDWAEATFATLA
-636 QYEQLQAEF
+636 QYEAVQKEIA
-645 ADIKALVDGFE
+645 AIKALVDGFE

-666 LEEAIAASEESMKSW
+666 LEEAIAASEKSMKSW
-681 VNKLLAEGYYDIAEI
+681 VNDLLAERYYDIAEI
-696 DAKLAALESMIE
+696 DGKLAALETMIE
-708 KSDAAALAEQ
+708 KSDAALAEQ

-729 KKDLTAAY
+729 KKDLAAAY
-737 KRAIED
+737 QKAIED

-776 AIADIRKEIGLLTE
+776 AIADIRKEIGLLNE

-798 IGSINASIN
+798 IVGIYAAISE
-807 TLEAMDVV
+807 LEAMDVV
-815 LKDLIDAL
+815 LEGLIDDL
-823 VSTPEGDSS
+823 VSTPEGDSP
-832 AELWTLIADLQAKDA
+832 AELRALIAALQTKDA
-847 ELEKKISDLK
+847 DFEKKISDLK

-867 DWAEATFATLEQYK
+867 DWAKATFATLTQYEGV
-881 SLQAEIASIKELID
+881 QAEIAAIKLLLE
-895 QYKDE
+895 QYRNEITEEYTEAIVNAIAESEKTMKAWVNEFLAEGYYDIAE
-900 IDDIDDIEAAYTK
+900 IDGKLSALETRLAGADAELKKQIEDQKAALEQARKDLTAAYKK
-913 AIADAIAAS
+913 AIADAI
-922 EAAMKEWVNGEIQR
+922 E
-936 VYSEVLALQA
+936 
-946 KLEVLRN
+946 
-953 SAATDEELAA
+953 T
-963 AVTAQQAALEQ
+963 
-974 AKKDL
+974 
-979 TAAYEAAIKKA
+979 
-990 IEDNNGVI
+990 NNGVI
-998 DDAIA
+998 TAAIA
-1003 AAITAATNNLQSE
+1003 KAVETAQNALQAQIDDIYDE
-1016 ITNIKSEITSIKS
+1016 IEDINDRLTK
-1029 RIEALE
+1029 LE
-1035 KNFANRIQSLTF
+1035 NNFANRIQSLTYI
-1047 VPQYS
+1047 PKYS
-1052 DGKILMDYT
+1052 DGKIKLDQASS
-1061 DPDHTTQA
+1061 TTSA
-1069 HFRISPASIAKLISA
+1069 TFRISPASLAELIRT
-1084 ENVTAFARYT
+1084 ENVEAFARYT
-1094 YDPTTRAFEPE
+1094 DDPVTRAVNSE
-1105 FPLSVMSVT
+1105 FSMTVTSVT
-1114 SDDSGV
+1114 TGNNGIFEVALAESNEKPFDDY
-1120 IEVNLKEDSNNLF
+1120 
-1133 DTEFWN
+1133 FWN
-1139 GTKEAVVYIQITDDN
+1139 GDVEAVVYIRITDNN

-1169 YVGNG
+1169 YVGND

>member
-1 MKSICVSKS
+1 
-10 SKNPVKTRIFI
+10 
-21 FLESIDDQMK
+21 
-31 LIKFKNTVMKRTIT
+31 MKRTIT

-92 SLADLKSVDAA
+92 SLADLKNIDAA

-198 EGEKSM
+198 ESEKSM

-279 AIAKAVQDAIDK
+279 AVAKAVQDAIDK

-428 AIEEAIAQSE
+428 AIEDAIAQSE

-624 EDWAEATFATLE
+624 EDWAEATFATLT
-636 QYEQLQAEF
+636 QYEGVQAEI
-645 ADIKALVDGFE
+645 AAIKALIEQNKTDLTAAYTKAIE
-656 VVDISVFLEA
+656 D
-666 LEEAIAASEESMKSW
+666 AIAQSETSMKAW
-681 VNKLLAEGYYDIAEI
+681 VNELLAEGYYNIAEI
-696 DAKLAALESMIE
+696 DGKLAALKTMIE
-708 KSDAAALAEQ
+708 ESDAALAEQ

-737 KRAIED
+737 EKAISEAIET
-743 AIDSNNG
+743 NNG
-750 AIDEAIAEAVQE
+750 VINAAVAKAVQD
-762 ATEKVNVKLALIEG
+762 ATEKVNDKLAHIEDEIT
-776 AIADIRKEIGLLTE
+776 AIRKEIGLLNE

-807 TLEAMDVV
+807 KLEAMDVK

-832 AELWTLIADLQAKDA
+832 AELMAFIKALQAKDA
-847 ELEKKISDLK
+847 DLEKKISDLK
-857 AYIGKITATK
+857 AYIDGKITTK
-867 DWAEATFATLEQYK
+867 DWAEATFATLAQYEAVQK
-881 SLQAEIASIKELID
+881 EIAAIKVLIEKNKTD
-895 QYKDE
+895 LT
-900 IDDIDDIEAAYTK
+900 AAYTK
-913 AIADAIAAS
+913 AIKEAIAQSETSMKAWVNKLLAEGYYNIAEIDGKLADLKADLADADA
-922 EAAMKEWVNGEIQR
+922 
-936 VYSEVLALQA
+936 
-946 KLEVLRN
+946 
-953 SAATDEELAA
+953 ELAKDIKD
-963 AVTAQQAALEQ
+963 QQAALEQ

-990 IEDNNGVI
+990 IENGGVI

-1016 ITNIKSEITSIKS
+1016 ITSIKS
-1029 RIEALE
+1029 RLDALE

-1094 YDPTTRAFEPE
+1094 ADPTTRAFVPE

-1133 DTEFWN
+1133 DPEFWN
-1139 GTKEAVVYIQITDDN
+1139 GDKEAVVYIRITDDN

-1169 YVGNG
+1169 YVGND
-1174 NSIDGFGEGDH
+1174 NSIDGFDEGEVYD
-1185 LNGTVAR
+1185 GTVAR

>member
-1 MKSICVSKS
+1 
-10 SKNPVKTRIFI
+10 
-21 FLESIDDQMK
+21 
-31 LIKFKNTVMKRTIT
+31 MKRTIT

-92 SLADLKSVDAA
+92 SLADLKNIDAA

-184 ITEEYTEAIVNAIA
+184 ITEEYAEAIVNAIA
-198 EGEKSM
+198 ESEKSM

-279 AIAKAVQDAIDK
+279 AVAKAVQDAIDK

-350 ADEDYSELI
+350 ADEDHSELI

-428 AIEEAIAQSE
+428 AIEDAIAQSE

-575 AALQALIDALEAADE
+575 AALQALIDALEAAGE

-636 QYEQLQAEF
+636 QYELLQAEF
-645 ADIKALVDGFE
+645 ADIKALVYGFE

-681 VNKLLAEGYYDIAEI
+681 VNKRLAEGYYDIAEI
-696 DAKLAALESMIE
+696 DGKLAALKTMIE
-708 KSDAAALAEQ
+708 ESDAALAEQ

-729 KKDLTAAY
+729 KKDLAAAY

-832 AELWTLIADLQAKDA
+832 AELRTLIAALQAKDA
-847 ELEKKISDLK
+847 DLEKKISDLR
-857 AYIGKITATK
+857 AYIDGEINATEN
-867 DWAEATFATLEQYK
+867 WAKATFATLEQYK

-1003 AAITAATNNLQSE
+1003 AAIAEATNNLQSE
-1016 ITNIKSEITSIKS
+1016 IDGIKAEITSIKS
-1029 RIEALE
+1029 RIDALE

-1052 DGKILMDYT
+1052 DGKIKLDYIT
-1061 DPDHTTQA
+1061 HTTVA
-1069 HFRISPASIAKLISA
+1069 AFRISPAALATLVKA
-1084 ENVTAFARYT
+1084 ENVKAFARYT
-1094 YDPTTRAFEPE
+1094 DDPTTRSVSISDE
-1105 FPLSVMSVT
+1105 FLMTVSDLMS
-1114 SDDSGV
+1114 DSNGI
-1120 IEVNLKEDSNNLF
+1120 IEVVLEENTDNPFAES
-1133 DTEFWN
+1133 FWN
-1139 GTKEAVVYIQITDDN
+1139 GDQEAVVYIQITDDN

-1169 YVGNG
+1169 YVGND
-1174 NSIDGFGEGDH
+1174 NSIDGFGKGEDH
-1185 LNGTVAR
+1185 TGTVAR

>member
-1 MKSICVSKS
+1 
-10 SKNPVKTRIFI
+10 
-21 FLESIDDQMK
+21 
-31 LIKFKNTVMKRTIT
+31 MKRTIT

-92 SLADLKSVDAA
+92 SLADLKNIDAA

-147 AAVEDWAEATFA
+147 DAVEDWAEATFA

-198 EGEKSM
+198 ESEKSM

-279 AIAKAVQDAIDK
+279 AVAKAVQDAIDK

-350 ADEDYSELI
+350 ADEDHSELI

-624 EDWAEATFATLE
+624 EDWAEATFATLA

-666 LEEAIAASEESMKSW
+666 LEEAIAASGESMKSW
-681 VNKLLAEGYYDIAEI
+681 VNKRLAEGYYDIAEI
-696 DAKLAALESMIE
+696 DGKLAAL
-708 KSDAAALAEQ
+708 K
-718 LKEQKEALEQA
+718 
-729 KKDLTAAY
+729 
-737 KRAIED
+737 
-743 AIDSNNG
+743 
-750 AIDEAIAEAVQE
+750 
-762 ATEKVNVKLALIEG
+762 
-776 AIADIRKEIGLLTE
+776 
-790 RINSIEEQ
+790 
-798 IGSINASIN
+798 
-807 TLEAMDVV
+807 
-815 LKDLIDAL
+815 
-823 VSTPEGDSS
+823 
-832 AELWTLIADLQAKDA
+832 ADLADADA
-847 ELEKKISDLK
+847 EL
-857 AYIGKITATK
+857 AK
-867 DWAEATFATLEQYK
+867 D
-881 SLQAEIASIKELID
+881 IKD
-895 QYKDE
+895 
-900 IDDIDDIEAAYTK
+900 
-913 AIADAIAAS
+913 
-922 EAAMKEWVNGEIQR
+922 
-936 VYSEVLALQA
+936 
-946 KLEVLRN
+946 
-953 SAATDEELAA
+953 
-963 AVTAQQAALEQ
+963 QQAALEQ

-979 TAAYEAAIKKA
+979 TAAYEAAIKEA
-990 IEDNNGVI
+990 IEDNGGIIDSKISDQLKAAQEAVQAQI
-998 DDAIA
+998 DDINGK
-1003 AAITAATNNLQSE
+1003 ID
-1016 ITNIKSEITSIKS
+1016 K
-1029 RIEALE
+1029 IEKRLAELEKNFAELE

-1052 DGKILMDYT
+1052 DGKIKLDYIT
-1061 DPDHTTQA
+1061 RTTVA
-1069 HFRISPASIAKLISA
+1069 AFRISPATLATLVKA
-1084 ENVTAFARYT
+1084 EDVKAFARYT
-1094 YDPTTRAFEPE
+1094 VDPTTRAFEPE

-1114 SDDSGV
+1114 SYDSGV
-1120 IEVNLKEDSNNLF
+1120 IEVNLEEDSNNLF
-1133 DTEFWN
+1133 DPEFWN
-1139 GTKEAVVYIQITDDN
+1139 GTKEAVVYIRITDNN

-1169 YVGNG
+1169 YVGND